1 MALIMG
7 QYTVASSTVP
17 SLIIPPGPCS
27 VTIWSQAGT
36 VYLGES
42 AAMSS
47 VTGASIPTTPLNF
60 QGLSGSAGK
69 QLYAIGP
76 GIFGY
81 VISTAQ

>member
-17 SLIIPPGPCS
+17 SLVIPPGACS

-36 VYLGES
+36 VFLGES
-42 AAMSS
+42 ATMSNI
-47 VTGASIPTTPLNF
+47 TGASVPTTPLSF
-60 QGLSGSAGK
+60 HGFPGSAGK